1 MASASIII
9 PTIDYA
15 RCQACRPCEAAAH
28 CRFKAFLRIDPDEPP
43 VIDVAR
49 CGGCGD
55 CVPHCPY
62 ECLAVARAVVPPK
75 TCR

>member
-1 MASASIII
+1 MTMTLSSNIVI
-9 PTIDYA
+9 PTLDYSL
-15 RCQACRPCEAAAH
+15 CQACRPCEAAAH

-62 ECLAVARAVVPPK
+62 QALVAPHASM
-75 TCR
+75 